1 MMLIEKAIETKLKNA
16 LADKLTG
23 CEVIGS
29 WQPSDAGS
37 VKGQHDNSAKAVVS
51 VYVAPRQHD
60 SFSLPTV
67 NMSGAVSIDASA
79 EMCPTMA
86 EVSEIYDVVSTMFD
100 GWHYDAQGFSQAM
113 SIDGAFFAAE
123 IRLDGGASVAY
134 DKSQDIWTVSLNFTI
149 RGTVIH

>member
-1 MMLIEKAIETKLKNA
+1 MLIEKEIELKLKDA
-16 LADKLTG
+16 LAANLED

-29 WQPSDAGS
+29 WQPADAGG

-51 VYVAPRQHD
+51 IYVAPRQHD

-67 NMSGAVSIDASA
+67 NMSGAVTIDARA

-86 EVSEIYDVVSTMFD
+86 EVSKIYDVVSTLFD
-100 GWHYDAQGFSQAM
+100 NWHYDAQGFSQAM
-113 SIDGAFFAAE
+113 SIDDAFFATE
-123 IRLDGGASVAY
+123 IRLDGGANVAY
-134 DKSQDIWTVSLNFTI
+134 DKTQDIWTVSLSFTI